1 MQLHEIKPKYK
12 RKTKRRVGRGGKRG
26 TYCGRGMKGQKSR
39 AGGSKEP
46 IIRSVIKRYPK
57 LRGYQFQAKKKLLVI
72 VNLGSLQE
80 KFQDGETVSPKS
92 LIERKIIRKMKGR
105 VPIVKILARGD
116 LSKKLTIKDCQ
127 TSEQAML
134 KIEKAKGKVL

>member
-1 MQLHEIKPKYK
+1 MQIHQVKPQHK
-12 RKTKRRVGRGGKRG
+12 RKTKKRVGRGGKRG
-26 TYCGRGMKGQKSR
+26 TYCGRGVKGQKSR

-57 LRGYQFQAKKKLLVI
+57 LRGYKFGAKKKLLVT
-72 VNLGSLQE
+72 VNLRILQE

-92 LIERKIIRKMKGR
+92 LIELRIIRKMKGR
-105 VPIVKILARGD
+105 VPITKILAKGD
-116 LSKKLTIKDCQ
+116 LSKKLTIKNCQ
-127 TSEQAML
+127 TSEQAKL